1 MTGCT
6 SRRGLRTHSV
16 VSQALSFAL
25 ACCLSSPHFIF
36 IHSHP
41 PPTFF
46 LIQLFIHQCICS
58 PSAHSGFI
66 PSIFSSS
73 SLHPCPHIS
82 SSASLGPCLSKECFH
97 NRMLL
102 NNTGHYAN
110 LSFIQCIKKKEKKK
124 PSLSGS
130 EQISIGRCAREMKDT

>member
-1 MTGCT
+1 MIGCT

-16 VSQALSFAL
+16 ASQALSFAL
-25 ACCLSSPHFIF
+25 ACCLPSPHFIF

-110 LSFIQCIKKKEKKK
+110 LSFIQRIKKKRKRKSLLCQGQNK
-124 PSLSGS
+124 SPSGDAH
-130 EQISIGRCAREMKDT
+130 ER